1 MFTSKNEATQPCMFW
16 KIAMIF
22 SVKVFCLN
30 EFQTCFRVKVDVT
43 RRYDDENQV
52 IWYWPEARENELR
65 EQIPVPHDN
74 FFKSI

>member
-1 MFTSKNEATQPCMFW
+1 MFSSKNEATQPCMFW

-52 IWYWPEARENELR
+52 I
-65 EQIPVPHDN
+65 
-74 FFKSI
+74 